1 MKQFCLMCL
10 YRNQIKFLKWS
21 KKMTRWHKHLKFPIK
36 ICRFSE
42 ILFNNYA
49 ELYAKITVYEGIQCK
64 VTKLR
69 SIQINFNPLMSDGN
83 KRSYMLLKQT
93 CSFKYVLPFLPP
105 GIKWLTGLHKCLKFA
120 VHTCIDFKELRHM
133 HVLRHFVFE
142 RVSSLQISS
151 FFPWERPFFAIFTTY
166 LPLIPIRHT

>member
-1 MKQFCLMCL
+1 
-10 YRNQIKFLKWS
+10 
-21 KKMTRWHKHLKFPIK
+21 MTRWHKHLKFPIK
-36 ICRFSE
+36 ICRFSG

-105 GIKWLTGLHKCLKFA
+105 DIKWLTGLHKCLKFA

-142 RVSSLQISS
+142 RVSSLQIS
-151 FFPWERPFFAIFTTY
+151 IFSLGKGLFLQYNVFTFGINETY
-166 LPLIPIRHT
+166 LKRYFLQMHCILKKFPVKFYL